1 MWGSRENRAGR
12 ADAAGI
18 LGGRMGARDH
28 DAPDVGPVSS
38 RNYNAEVRAGAA
50 CYQPEATAAARYG
63 RRERRGGVSLR
74 RGMIISRRCF

>member
-1 MWGSRENRAGR
+1 
-12 ADAAGI
+12 
-18 LGGRMGARDH
+18 MGARDH

-63 RRERRGGVSLR
+63 RRERRRGFFTARNDNLAAVLLGQGESARRLR
-74 RGMIISRRCF
+74 G